1 MTSSRTPS
9 GHRLGRR
16 PQVLGRPSWRLL
28 LVLGVVLV
36 TAGTTWFTGATF
48 TSGSTAR
55 VSVGAAADYR
65 PPTVAL
71 ADPGAS
77 VSGTA
82 QLTATATDSASG
94 VARVVVEVA
103 PAAGGPW
110 TTVCTRTSAPYS
122 CAWDTTALPDGDRW
136 LRAVATDVA
145 GFTATSQ
152 TRTTRIANAASV
164 VLADL
169 PVAVRGTVALSATVS
184 GAGTRP
190 VSSAFQH
197 RVDGAVAWTTISG
210 CAAVSGSSPSCSW
223 STAGLTDVYD
233 VRVVSTLGT
242 GTTTVVTDEQLDVVV
257 DNTAPTVT
265 VTAPS
270 PMSGTV
276 QVTANAFDA
285 DSGIARVELSYR
297 RSGTSTWTVLCTVTA
312 EPYRCALNT
321 TTLTNLA
328 SYDLRGIA
336 TDVAGNATTSAT
348 ITRQVNNGVA
358 SVSITAPVTGDT
370 VRGTTTITTDTATP
384 VGTSVTRVVVEGRLA
399 GGSYATVCT
408 VTTAPWSCPWATASL
423 AAGTW
428 ELRATMTYTG
438 GLTATSPV
446 VSVVVDNFPVRALDV
461 QATNGGTAGKAD
473 AGDTLV
479 LTYEGTV
486 DLTSIKSG
494 WNGSSTA
501 LTVTLHDKNVA
512 PVSAT
517 DRAAFS
523 VNLGS
528 VTFGQNYVKANKSVA
543 IPATMTASTLTED
556 GHTTT
561 VVVITLGSSSS
572 GDLRTATAT
581 GTMRWTPS
589 GTVKGV
595 GGGFGSTTPA
605 TESGALDRDL

>member
-1 MTSSRTPS
+1 MRVLLLGGTAEARALAEQLDGSGVEVETSLAGRVARPRLPVGSVRIGGFGGVAGLAAYAAGFDAVVDATHPFAATISAHAALAVPHDRLLRLARS
-9 GHRLGRR
+9 GWEDPGGGWHRVADHVEAAARAAELGER
-16 PQVLGRPSWRLL
+16 PFLTVGRQHLGSFTGPLADRPVLARVVDDPEVALPPSWRLL

-48 TSGSTAR
+48 TSGSTAQ

-265 VTAPS
+265 VTAP
-270 PMSGTV
+270 
-276 QVTANAFDA
+276 
-285 DSGIARVELSYR
+285 
-297 RSGTSTWTVLCTVTA
+297 
-312 EPYRCALNT
+312 RC
-321 TTLTNLA
+321 
-328 SYDLRGIA
+328 
-336 TDVAGNATTSAT
+336 V
-348 ITRQVNNGVA
+348 
-358 SVSITAPVTGDT
+358 
-370 VRGTTTITTDTATP
+370 
-384 VGTSVTRVVVEGRLA
+384 
-399 GGSYATVCT
+399 
-408 VTTAPWSCPWATASL
+408 
-423 AAGTW
+423 
-428 ELRATMTYTG
+428 
-438 GLTATSPV
+438 
-446 VSVVVDNFPVRALDV
+446 
-461 QATNGGTAGKAD
+461 
-473 AGDTLV
+473 
-479 LTYEGTV
+479 
-486 DLTSIKSG
+486 
-494 WNGSSTA
+494 
-501 LTVTLHDKNVA
+501 
-512 PVSAT
+512 
-517 DRAAFS
+517 
-523 VNLGS
+523 
-528 VTFGQNYVKANKSVA
+528 
-543 IPATMTASTLTED
+543 
-556 GHTTT
+556 
-561 VVVITLGSSSS
+561 
-572 GDLRTATAT
+572 
-581 GTMRWTPS
+581 
-589 GTVKGV
+589 
-595 GGGFGSTTPA
+595 
-605 TESGALDRDL
+605 